1 MRGLEIPQY
10 PGAGGP
16 AVGGYPGG
24 VAGVTGGGA
33 GVGGGGGGLIGSGLR
48 APSVS
53 TLTSSSPSLASTVQ
67 ERSEAGAGQLTIQSG
82 MKAICSNM
90 QRQDS
95 GLEVR
100 DRMWLKINIPQA
112 FIGEYS
118 TKIVTP

>member
-24 VAGVTGGGA
+24 VAGVSGA
-33 GVGGGGGGLIGSGLR
+33 GGVGGGGLIGSGVR
-48 APSVS
+48 CPSVH
-53 TLTSSSPSLASTVQ
+53 TLTGSSSPSLASTVQ
-67 ERSEAGAGQLTIQSG
+67 ERSLTIQSG
-82 MKAICSNM
+82 MKAICTNM
-90 QRQDS
+90 MRQDS

-118 TKIVTP
+118 TKVVTP

>member
-24 VAGVTGGGA
+24 VAGVTGVGA
-33 GVGGGGGGLIGSGLR
+33 GVGGGGGGGLIGSGVR
-48 APSVS
+48 CPSVH
-53 TLTSSSPSLASTVQ
+53 TLTGSSSPSLASTVQ
-67 ERSEAGAGQLTIQSG
+67 ERSLTIQSG
-82 MKAICSNM
+82 MKAICTNM
-90 QRQDS
+90 MRQDS